1 MQDNE
6 ELKIINR
13 VCTSEQRGVQAT
25 RKKLVD
31 LSDMNFIFIIG
42 YVLAGLGVLIIG
54 SLIVLFPKELKEIIQ
69 EESNSLYGKAVLV
82 VMLSALVWVFYKW
95 YKQTKMIRLITNGKI
110 LTELDSYGCTAQ
122 WARAI
127 YELNTK
133 IDLEMLYKL
142 DKDAFYI
149 LMFADLTLHQ
159 TDVLKLFR
167 KSSLFNRSYQ
177 ALRHNGSAASRINYQ
192 KACDYIKPKA
202 LKIVK
207 PAVIKVKKDLRLG
220 F

>member
-6 ELKIINR
+6 ELEIIKQ
-13 VCTSEQRGVQAT
+13 VCMREQRGVQAT

-31 LSDMNFIFIIG
+31 LSDMNFVFIIG

-54 SLIVLFPKELKEIIQ
+54 SLIALFPNELKEILK
-69 EESNSLYGKAVLV
+69 EESSSLYGKVVLV
-82 VMLSALVWVFYKW
+82 IMLLALVWVFYKW
-95 YKQTKMIRLITNGKI
+95 YKQTKMIRLIINGKI

-149 LMFADLTLHQ
+149 LMFADLVLHQ
-159 TDVLKLFR
+159 TDVLKLFK
-167 KSSLFNRSYQ
+167 KSNLFNRSYQ
-177 ALRHNGSAASRINYQ
+177 ALRRSGSVDSRINYQ

-202 LKIVK
+202 LKIVR
-207 PAVIKVKKDLRLG
+207 PVVIKVKQDLRPG